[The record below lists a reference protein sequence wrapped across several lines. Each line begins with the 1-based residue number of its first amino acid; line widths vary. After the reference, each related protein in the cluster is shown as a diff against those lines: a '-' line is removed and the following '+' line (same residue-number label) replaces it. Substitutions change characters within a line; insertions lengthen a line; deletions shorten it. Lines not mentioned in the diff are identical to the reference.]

1 MAGIL
6 LLNPTF
12 SCLNV
17 VFPLSLS
24 LELRQKALEAF
35 PHETCGDKAFRHLS
49 FDATLQLIQ
58 LAQNSI
64 SLFQLSNP
72 PALLPQLEI
81 YHTFFIFHQKYSNG
95 LRFTTIVLCGTLSV
109 MGSKYL
115 EFPSAGALGCITA
128 SFTAG
133 TGWRRQKAKNAAFN
147 CNVEMYLNLLW
158 KFLKPVSF
166 SLIGKE
172 VDFQVLT
179 GSVLLYGFLTL
190 LIGVVFRLV
199 SGYLSFCGGNMN
211 WKEKA
216 YITLSGFPKA
226 TGKTERFVV
235 ICSMSKIS
243 HFFFPERKKISSS
256 RSWTR
261 CFGLGT
267 IPKCLQRGTAFAS
280 KECSSDFSSGNH
292 FNCSIRYKS
301 KKNSRGDMK
310 GRKKF

>member
-1 MAGIL
+1 
-6 LLNPTF
+6 
-12 SCLNV
+12 
-17 VFPLSLS
+17 
-24 LELRQKALEAF
+24 
-35 PHETCGDKAFRHLS
+35 
-49 FDATLQLIQ
+49 
-58 LAQNSI
+58 
-64 SLFQLSNP
+64 
-72 PALLPQLEI
+72 
-81 YHTFFIFHQKYSNG
+81 
-95 LRFTTIVLCGTLSV
+95 

-133 TGWRRQKAKNAAFN
+133 TGWRRRKTKNAAFN

-226 TGKTERFVV
+226 TGKAENSLSFVR
-235 ICSMSKIS
+235 CQKIS
-243 HFFFPERKKISSS
+243 FLFSWTKKNIKSVQAALGPVALDLARSQNADEEKHLLAQNVLVISVLAIISTAPLGKRKKN
-256 RSWTR
+256 
-261 CFGLGT
+261 
-267 IPKCLQRGTAFAS
+267 
-280 KECSSDFSSGNH
+280 E
-292 FNCSIRYKS
+292 
-301 KKNSRGDMK
+301 KK
-310 GRKKF
+310 

>member
-1 MAGIL
+1 
-6 LLNPTF
+6 
-12 SCLNV
+12 
-17 VFPLSLS
+17 
-24 LELRQKALEAF
+24 
-35 PHETCGDKAFRHLS
+35 
-49 FDATLQLIQ
+49 
-58 LAQNSI
+58 
-64 SLFQLSNP
+64 LFQVSNP

-133 TGWRRQKAKNAAFN
+133 TGWRRRKAKNAAFN
-147 CNVEMYLNLLW
+147 CDVEMYLNLLW

-179 GSVLLYGFLTL
+179 LSVLRYGFLIL

-235 ICSMSKIS
+235 ICSMSK
-243 HFFFPERKKISSS
+243 FLISSFPDKKS
-256 RSWTR
+256 VQAALGPVALDLARSQRNYNEEQHLLAQNVLVISVLAIILTAP
-261 CFGLGT
+261 LG
-267 IPKCLQRGTAFAS
+267 
-280 KECSSDFSSGNH
+280 
-292 FNCSIRYKS
+292 
-301 KKNSRGDMK
+301 KKA
-310 GRKKF
+310 RKVLEVI